1 MGGGAVNQQWPQH
14 QDHYNHQ
21 VSALHDSMS
30 ALTLS
35 AAKLYAILTYLNDEA
50 CLFVQQMTAEKKQIK
65 DYFRKLLANIEVGQ
79 PPQLNHETANQIS
92 HFASMYHGSAA
103 AEIASVIVEFIR
115 DVSSFIPCFCRLI
128 VIRYRNIPVSFL
140 LTPA

>member
-1 MGGGAVNQQWPQH
+1 MWRVF
-14 QDHYNHQ
+14 
-21 VSALHDSMS
+21 
-30 ALTLS
+30 
-35 AAKLYAILTYLNDEA
+35 
-50 CLFVQQMTAEKKQIK
+50 FVQQMTAEKKQIK

-115 DVSSFIPCFCRLI
+115 DVSSLIPCFVGSSLLDTKTCRFPS
-128 VIRYRNIPVSFL
+128 Y
-140 LTPA
+140 

>member
-1 MGGGAVNQQWPQH
+1 MGSGVNQQWPQH
-14 QDHYNHQ
+14 QGHYNHQ
-21 VSALHDSMS
+21 VSAELESGPWRGHPPS
-30 ALTLS
+30 AVT
-35 AAKLYAILTYLNDEA
+35 LYAGLTYWEDGA
-50 CLFVQQMTAEKKQIK
+50 CLFVQHNITAEKKQIK

-115 DVSSFIPCFCRLI
+115 DVSYFIPCF
-128 VIRYRNIPVSFL
+128 VGSSL
-140 LTPA
+140 LDTETSPFPSY

>member
-1 MGGGAVNQQWPQH
+1 MTAQTP
-14 QDHYNHQ
+14 
-21 VSALHDSMS
+21 
-30 ALTLS
+30 S

-140 LTPA
+140 LTPS